1 MKDATFV
8 PRSEL
13 NVREVFAQ
21 RAERLGYRIV
31 ESRAAFPD
39 YVLEHEGERIFA
51 EAEFRTSNFL
61 RHRHDL
67 ARCDLVIVWEH
78 DLPSMPMP
86 VLELKTNAL
95 HTSKRR
101 GRPPGPA
108 RRPPRR
114 RPTPAPPT
122 TPPPTPSRVLVPTSA
137 MPTIRILFRTIS
149 PTLPRHASDAALD
162 ARAAPCHAGN

>member
-1 MKDATFV
+1 MKETTFV

-21 RAERLGYRIV
+21 RAERLGYRII

-39 YVLEHEGERIFA
+39 YLLEHEGERIFA

-86 VLELKTNAL
+86 VLELRTDAL

-101 GRPPGPA
+101 GRPPGTPSVSRGQWH
-108 RRPPRR
+108 RRGAFWGPRR
-114 RPTPAPPT
+114 A
-122 TPPPTPSRVLVPTSA
+122 SKGSA
-137 MPTIRILFRTIS
+137 G
-149 PTLPRHASDAALD
+149 LD
-162 ARAAPCHAGN
+162 ATDNSSPHPTNAPEPK

>member
-1 MKDATFV
+1 MKESTFV

-86 VLELKTNAL
+86 VLELKTDAL
-95 HTSKRR
+95 HTSRRR
-101 GRPPGPA
+101 GRPPGTAPSSTQS
-108 RRPPRR
+108 PRR
-114 RPTPAPPT
+114 RAFWARRGALKAAAAIDPTDNTSPQT
-122 TPPPTPSRVLVPTSA
+122 TPRPDVT
-137 MPTIRILFRTIS
+137 
-149 PTLPRHASDAALD
+149 
-162 ARAAPCHAGN
+162 

>member
-1 MKDATFV
+1 VDDVTMKEMTFI

-39 YVLEHEGERIFA
+39 YLLEHEGDRIFA
-51 EAEFRTSNFL
+51 EAEFRTSNFH

-78 DLPSMPMP
+78 DLPTMPLP
-86 VLELKTNAL
+86 VLELKTDIL
-95 HTSKRR
+95 HTKKRR

-108 RRPPRR
+108 SSTSSQWHRR
-114 RPTPAPPT
+114 RAFWARKTATTASTDTNTPDN
-122 TPPPTPSRVLVPTSA
+122 TSVD
-137 MPTIRILFRTIS
+137 PITR
-149 PTLPRHASDAALD
+149 PGSD
-162 ARAAPCHAGN
+162 

>member
-1 MKDATFV
+1 VKETTFI

-39 YVLEHEGERIFA
+39 YLLEHEGDRIFA

-67 ARCDLVIVWEH
+67 ARCDLIIVWEH

-86 VLELKTNAL
+86 VLELKTDAL
-95 HTSKRR
+95 HTSRRR
-101 GRPPGPA
+101 GRPPGSTSSLSGQW
-108 RRPPRR
+108 PRR
-114 RPTPAPPT
+114 RAFWARRTAADTPKDDQSGKGA
-122 TPPPTPSRVLVPTSA
+122 SA
-137 MPTIRILFRTIS
+137 GSITGP
-149 PTLPRHASDAALD
+149 HAD
-162 ARAAPCHAGN
+162 

>member
-1 MKDATFV
+1 MATGPMRETTFV

-13 NVREVFAQ
+13 NVREIFAQ

-39 YVLEHEGERIFA
+39 YLLEHEGERIFA

-86 VLELKTNAL
+86 VLELKTEAL

-108 RRPPRR
+108 TSRSSQWHQRRAFWARKR
-114 RPTPAPPT
+114 SSNA
-122 TPPPTPSRVLVPTSA
+122 
-137 MPTIRILFRTIS
+137 
-149 PTLPRHASDAALD
+149 ASDPD
-162 ARAAPCHAGN
+162 PVDTTSTRRADPPEAT

>member
-1 MKDATFV
+1 MTMKEMTFV

-39 YVLEHEGERIFA
+39 YLLEHEGDRIFA

-67 ARCDLVIVWEH
+67 ARCDLIIVWEH

-86 VLELKTNAL
+86 VLELKTDAL

-108 RRPPRR
+108 SSTTSQWHRR
-114 RPTPAPPT
+114 RAFWARG
-122 TPPPTPSRVLVPTSA
+122 TPSNAPGSDNATDTAPADPTA
-137 MPTIRILFRTIS
+137 RPG
-149 PTLPRHASDAALD
+149 SD
-162 ARAAPCHAGN
+162 

>member
-1 MKDATFV
+1 MTMKEMTFI

-39 YVLEHEGERIFA
+39 YLLEHEGERIFA

-67 ARCDLVIVWEH
+67 ARCDLIIVWEH

-86 VLELKTNAL
+86 VLELKTDFL

-101 GRPPGPA
+101 GRPPGTTSSSSGQWHRRRAFWA
-108 RRPPRR
+108 RRTASKASNDADAPSNTPTDPNA
-114 RPTPAPPT
+114 RPE
-122 TPPPTPSRVLVPTSA
+122 
-137 MPTIRILFRTIS
+137 
-149 PTLPRHASDAALD
+149 SD
-162 ARAAPCHAGN
+162 

>member
-1 MKDATFV
+1 MTMKEMTFV

-39 YVLEHEGERIFA
+39 YLLEHEGDRIFA
-51 EAEFRTSNFL
+51 EAEFRTSNFH

-78 DLPSMPMP
+78 DLPSMPLP
-86 VLELKTNAL
+86 VLELKTDVL
-95 HTSKRR
+95 HTKKRR
-101 GRPPGPA
+101 GRPPGLTSSTTSQWHRRRAFWA
-108 RRPPRR
+108 RR
-114 RPTPAPPT
+114 
-122 TPPPTPSRVLVPTSA
+122 
-137 MPTIRILFRTIS
+137 TI
-149 PTLPRHASDAALD
+149 
-162 ARAAPCHAGN
+162 ARASTDADTPRNTSTDPVARSESD

>member
-1 MKDATFV
+1 MTMKEMTFV

-39 YVLEHEGERIFA
+39 YLLEHEGDRIFA
-51 EAEFRTSNFL
+51 EAEFRTSNFH

-67 ARCDLVIVWEH
+67 TRCDLVIVWEH
-78 DLPSMPMP
+78 DMPSMPLP
-86 VLELKTNAL
+86 VLELKTHIL
-95 HTSKRR
+95 HEKKRR

-108 RRPPRR
+108 SSAPSQWRR
-114 RPTPAPPT
+114 RRAFWTRK
-122 TPPPTPSRVLVPTSA
+122 PS
-137 MPTIRILFRTIS
+137 
-149 PTLPRHASDAALD
+149 
-162 ARAAPCHAGN
+162 ARASNDADTPDNTFPDPITRPRPD

>member
-1 MKDATFV
+1 MTMKEMTFV

-39 YVLEHEGERIFA
+39 YLLEHEGDRIFA

-67 ARCDLVIVWEH
+67 ARCDLIIVWEH

-86 VLELKTNAL
+86 VLELKTEAL
-95 HTSKRR
+95 HTTKRR

-108 RRPPRR
+108 SSASSQWHRR
-114 RPTPAPPT
+114 RAFWARKT
-122 TPPPTPSRVLVPTSA
+122 
-137 MPTIRILFRTIS
+137 
-149 PTLPRHASDAALD
+149 D
-162 ARAAPCHAGN
+162 ARAATDADTPDNTAADPIVRPESN

>member
-1 MKDATFV
+1 MTMKEMTFV

-39 YVLEHEGERIFA
+39 YLLEHEGDRIFA

-67 ARCDLVIVWEH
+67 ARCDLIIVWEH

-86 VLELKTNAL
+86 VLELKTDAL

-101 GRPPGPA
+101 GRPPGAASSSASQWHRRRAFWA
-108 RRPPRR
+108 RRTAARPSTYGDAPRN
-114 RPTPAPPT
+114 
-122 TPPPTPSRVLVPTSA
+122 TSNDPIA
-137 MPTIRILFRTIS
+137 S
-149 PTLPRHASDAALD
+149 PESD
-162 ARAAPCHAGN
+162 